1 MDIDPFVSLFFL
13 TLWQNNT
20 CSRLQL
26 SIHSSIFF
34 QLQDSEAF
42 INPPVSS
49 GSPPSWTLQRKFL
62 LAACNY
68 NFVDCFGLPGCLGAS
83 LQPYLCYFVP
93 YPALG
98 CIVRVHVT
106 RWILIALPLEDRKHC
121 SSVIPILAKE
131 KTLPNLIWGT
141 FKLKS
146 KPNRRRQSQAHCFV
160 SSLRPNL
167 KLCTNQIRKLSSSHC
182 ASNTGWRKT
191 AAMRLT
197 LSFCLT
203 GCITGCLVKEMCA
216 SNLKSNHNCTDSFEK
231 KKKGSQHWSYFRS
244 SSLFFFF
251 FLPEENT
258 FLSPDPLPPTLCT
271 VVSDTLIG
279 GVWPLIKSDRYDLTN
294 RKPRGLSGLSEG
306 LNGQL
311 KSSYY
316 CRDPRL

>member
-83 LQPYLCYFVP
+83 LQPYLCYFVL

-191 AAMRLT
+191 AAMRL
-197 LSFCLT
+197 LFHSVWLAVSQVVWLKRCVLVISKAI
-203 GCITGCLVKEMCA
+203 ITALIL
-216 SNLKSNHNCTDSFEK
+216 LKK

-251 FLPEENT
+251 
-258 FLSPDPLPPTLCT
+258 C
-271 VVSDTLIG
+271 
-279 GVWPLIKSDRYDLTN
+279 
-294 RKPRGLSGLSEG
+294 
-306 LNGQL
+306 L
-311 KSSYY
+311 KKTHFYPQTPCLRRSALW
-316 CRDPRL
+316 CQIH